1 MWRRNHSSFLIKAH
15 TRLHG
20 WHLSSRIRQ
29 VRRLKEVY
37 DSWRRIFVQTMEARR
52 TFRFFSETGIVGA
65 IMKPA
70 CPWGDG
76 WRLHF
81 AVSKGFIIGCE
92 N

>member
-1 MWRRNHSSFLIKAH
+1 M
-15 TRLHG
+15 
-20 WHLSSRIRQ
+20 
-29 VRRLKEVY
+29 RRLQEVY
-37 DSWRRIFVQTMEARR
+37 NSWRRIFVQTMNARR
-52 TFRFFSETGIVGA
+52 TFRFFNETGIANA

-92 N
+92 KERERKREKEERRPERARDVVGWGV

>member
-1 MWRRNHSSFLIKAH
+1 
-15 TRLHG
+15 
-20 WHLSSRIRQ
+20 